1 MFKSM
6 GLHNHVK
13 EDVTKAMKA
22 RDEST
27 LRAARNLLA
36 ALTNELVAKKQKPS
50 EMLGDE
56 DALLVIKRL
65 VKQRKDSISQ
75 FKTGGREDLVGKEEE
90 EITYLEK
97 YLPETMS
104 RDEIKKVVE
113 AKKQELGVTNK
124 SQMGKFMGAVMSEL
138 KGKADGG
145 DVKAVIDELLLS

>member
-1 MFKSM
+1 MS
-6 GLHNHVK
+6 LHDQIK
-13 EDVTKAMKA
+13 KDVVNALKA
-22 RDEST
+22 RNEPV

-36 ALTNELVAKKQKPS
+36 ALTNELVAKKKKPS

-75 FKTGGREDLVGKEEE
+75 FKAGGREDLVGKEEE
-90 EITYLEK
+90 EIVYLEK

-104 RDEIKKVVE
+104 KDDIKKVVE
-113 AKKQELGVTNK
+113 AKKQELGITDK
-124 SQMGKFMGAVMSEL
+124 SQMGTFMGAVMKEL

-145 DVKAVIDELLLS
+145 DVKAVIEELLA